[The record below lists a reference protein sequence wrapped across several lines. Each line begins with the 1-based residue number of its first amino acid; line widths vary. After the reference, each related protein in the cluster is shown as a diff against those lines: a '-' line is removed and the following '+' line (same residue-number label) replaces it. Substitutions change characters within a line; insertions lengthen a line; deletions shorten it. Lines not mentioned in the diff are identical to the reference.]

1 MKRKARFK
9 VAEKFDLFIELQSAT
24 CCQKRKLAFKTQP
37 IWFKLRIFVANNF
50 VEFLMSI
57 EVKGVSKFYGDQAAV
72 NDITFSI
79 KKGEI
84 VGFLGP
90 NGAGKSTT
98 MKMITGFIPPS
109 DGEILVCGKTVSL
122 DSIETR
128 KHIGYLPENNPLYLD
143 MYVKEYLEFVAKIY
157 KLPNPRERVKEM
169 ISLVG
174 LEVEQNK
181 KIEMLSKGYRQRVG
195 LAQAIIHNPDVLIL
209 DEPTSGLDP
218 NQLVEIRDLIK
229 KIGKEKTVML
239 STHIL
244 QEVEAICDRVII
256 IRQGKLVADNLAGN
270 LQADNL
276 IQVVFVEFDKNV
288 SKKTLANIR
297 SVSKVEAVNETS
309 FLLESASSDDLRKLV
324 AQFAQEN
331 GLLTLTLRTEEK
343 SLEDIFKTLT
353 K

>member
-1 MKRKARFK
+1 MA
-9 VAEKFDLFIELQSAT
+9 FI
-24 CCQKRKLAFKTQP
+24 
-37 IWFKLRIFVANNF
+37 IFVNQYQEN
-50 VEFLMSI
+50 MSI
-57 EVKGVSKFYGDQAAV
+57 EVTNLSKSYGEQAAV

-98 MKMITGFIPPS
+98 MKMITGFIPS
-109 DGEILVCGKTVSL
+109 SEGKIKVCGKEVSV
-122 DSIETR
+122 DAIETR

-143 MYVKEYLEFVAKIY
+143 MYVKEYLEFVGKIY
-157 KLPNPRERVKEM
+157 KLKNVRERVKEM
-169 ISLVG
+169 IQLVG

-181 KIEMLSKGYRQRVG
+181 KIGMLSKGYRQRVG

-218 NQLVEIRDLIK
+218 NQLVEIRDLIRR
-229 KIGKEKTVML
+229 IGKEKTVML

-256 IRQGKLVADNLAGN
+256 IRQGKLVADNLASN
-270 LQADNL
+270 LQVATDT
-276 IQVVFVEFDKNV
+276 QVVYAEFDGAISKQVLSKIPGV
-288 SKKTLANIR
+288 SKL
-297 SVSKVEAVNETS
+297 EQVNSSTY
-309 FLLESASSDDLRKLV
+309 LIESESIDDLRKTV
-324 AQFAQEN
+324 AQFAQQN
-331 GLLTLTLRTEEK
+331 NLLVLTLRTEEK
-343 SLEDIFKTLT
+343 SLEEVFKTLT